1 MFYKGRSLKNGLESY
16 RRNVT
21 VKMNVPLG
29 DGSAK
34 AWGETGCTV
43 WDEWSQQ

>member
-1 MFYKGRSLKNGLESY
+1 MGWRAIGEMGEWLGHA
-16 RRNVT
+16 VT